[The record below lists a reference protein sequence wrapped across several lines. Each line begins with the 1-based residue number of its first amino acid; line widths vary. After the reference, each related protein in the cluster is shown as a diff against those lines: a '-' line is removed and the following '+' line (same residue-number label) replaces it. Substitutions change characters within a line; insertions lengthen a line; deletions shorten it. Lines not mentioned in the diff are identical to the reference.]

1 MFTFQKNF
9 FDTKELN
16 IIKKKEIK
24 KLDHMIKTND
34 QKD

>member
-1 MFTFQKNF
+1 MFTSKKF

-16 IIKKKEIK
+16 IIKKEIK